1 MSLYNQLKARRANN
15 EIIRIGL
22 IGVGKFGTMFASQ
35 VIRLPGIHVVGVADL
50 NVQSCKSNLK
60 LAGWKPEMYDA
71 KTLDKAL
78 ESGTTC
84 ILENFGSLV
93 NEPRID
99 IIIECTGNPVKA
111 VDHIIAAFESGKH
124 VISATVEADALCGP
138 ALARK
143 ALELGVI
150 YSMAYGDQPAMV
162 CELVDWARV
171 CGFDVIAAGR
181 GHKWRSEY
189 RSSTPDTIWDYWGLT
204 EEQAERGRLNPKM
217 FNSFLDGTKP
227 AIESSA
233 ISNATGLLA
242 PSNGLLYPSG
252 SIDQIPMLM
261 RPIHDGGILEG
272 PGFVEVINSLDEN
285 GDMIDYDIR
294 KGVWVTL
301 KSANDYQQNCFEE
314 YKVQTDDSG
323 KYFTSY
329 KRWHLIGL
337 ELGMSVANVG
347 IRQEATGVAKEFLS
361 DVVTIAKRDLKVGE
375 VLDGEGGYTVSGDI
389 RPSNISVKK
398 NYLPLGLTAG
408 VKMLRDVKANS
419 ILSYD
424 DISIEHQ
431 TNAYKLRK
439 SLEKSIKL

>member
-1 MSLYNQLKARRANN
+1 
-15 EIIRIGL
+15 
-22 IGVGKFGTMFASQ
+22 
-35 VIRLPGIHVVGVADL
+35 
-50 NVQSCKSNLK
+50 
-60 LAGWKPEMYDA
+60 
-71 KTLDKAL
+71 
-78 ESGTTC
+78 
-84 ILENFGSLV
+84 
-93 NEPRID
+93 
-99 IIIECTGNPVKA
+99 
-111 VDHIIAAFESGKH
+111 
-124 VISATVEADALCGP
+124 
-138 ALARK
+138 
-143 ALELGVI
+143 
-150 YSMAYGDQPAMV
+150 
-162 CELVDWARV
+162 
-171 CGFDVIAAGR
+171 
-181 GHKWRSEY
+181 
-189 RSSTPDTIWDYWGLT
+189 
-204 EEQAERGRLNPKM
+204 
-217 FNSFLDGTKP
+217 
-227 AIESSA
+227 
-233 ISNATGLLA
+233 
-242 PSNGLLYPSG
+242 
-252 SIDQIPMLM
+252 M

-347 IRQEATGVAKEFLS
+347 IRKEATGVAKEFLS

>member
-1 MSLYNQLKARRANN
+1 M
-15 EIIRIGL
+15 RIVL

-84 ILENFGSLV
+84 ILENFVSLV

-347 IRQEATGVAKEFLS
+347 IRKEATGVAKEFLS

>member
-1 MSLYNQLKARRANN
+1 
-15 EIIRIGL
+15 
-22 IGVGKFGTMFASQ
+22 
-35 VIRLPGIHVVGVADL
+35 
-50 NVQSCKSNLK
+50 
-60 LAGWKPEMYDA
+60 
-71 KTLDKAL
+71 
-78 ESGTTC
+78 
-84 ILENFGSLV
+84 
-93 NEPRID
+93 
-99 IIIECTGNPVKA
+99 
-111 VDHIIAAFESGKH
+111 
-124 VISATVEADALCGP
+124 
-138 ALARK
+138 
-143 ALELGVI
+143 
-150 YSMAYGDQPAMV
+150 
-162 CELVDWARV
+162 
-171 CGFDVIAAGR
+171 
-181 GHKWRSEY
+181 
-189 RSSTPDTIWDYWGLT
+189 
-204 EEQAERGRLNPKM
+204 M

-347 IRQEATGVAKEFLS
+347 IRKEATGVAKEFLS